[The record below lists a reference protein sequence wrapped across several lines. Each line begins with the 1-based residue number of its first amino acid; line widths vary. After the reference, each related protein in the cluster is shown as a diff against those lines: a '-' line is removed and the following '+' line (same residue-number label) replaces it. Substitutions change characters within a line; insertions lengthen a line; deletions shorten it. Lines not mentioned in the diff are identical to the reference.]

1 MAQEKDKMIVRQ
13 STMKWLLDYCKHINV
28 NLQLSD
34 IVRITE
40 ALTFYVVDGRTKDV
54 QSMME
59 KVDKF
64 ILEKFEEK

>member
-1 MAQEKDKMIVRQ
+1 MEKDKMIARQ
-13 STMKWLLDYCKHINV
+13 SNLKWLLDYCRHINV
-28 NLQLSD
+28 KLELSD
-34 IVRITE
+34 MVRISE
-40 ALTFYVVDGRTKDV
+40 ALTYYVIDGRTKDV

>member
-1 MAQEKDKMIVRQ
+1 MAMEKEKMIVRQ
-13 STMKWLLDYCKHINV
+13 STMKWLLDYTKHINV

-40 ALTFYVVDGRTKDV
+40 ALTYYVIDGRTKDV

-64 ILEKFEEK
+64 ILEKFKE